1 MKKVFDEN
9 PGWRLLSKSKLVSTL
24 KLSKIKVPRSEI
36 DGHFKSSSL
45 NQVFK
50 KRPKAP
56 SFRIT
61 AMPYSFQIDVVKT
74 LDDAQFL
81 LLVDIMSRKAFG
93 YMMPSGKMA
102 DVIEK
107 YEVFKR
113 DAGHHIVSVSGDAF
127 FDNKAF
133 KEVCAARFTSVYTSV
148 AKDNHGMHAGN
159 KLGIIDR
166 AVRTLKMYISKQ
178 RIEEDGWAFLTDVI
192 DLYNSTPHSSLDNR
206 PPNDV
211 YNDVP
216 YMVKRHFENDKYNR
230 SVKLKLHS
238 KFKIGDKVRIFVG
251 KDNVF
256 TKERQSYSKEIYTI
270 EKEEGNVFVIQGLS
284 RRYMARDLQKI
295 EAEAVAELLL
305 AEATSGLQPVKM
317 LELHEEVA
325 ASVKPLKKKK
335 VKPPPKREL
344 RDRSSIRKPCW
355 YKYKE
360 LVKEKSNHMSKK

>member
-1 MKKVFDEN
+1 MKKVFTEN

-24 KLSKIKVPRSEI
+24 KLNKIKVPRSEI

-45 NQVFK
+45 SQLFK

-93 YMMPSGKMA
+93 YMMPSGKMT

-133 KEVCAARFTSVYTSV
+133 KEVNTTRFTSVYTSV

-178 RIEEDGWAFLTDVI
+178 LIEEKGSAFLTDVV

-206 PPNDV
+206 PPKDV
-211 YNDVP
+211 YDDVP
-216 YMVKRHFENDKYNR
+216 YMVKRHFENMKYNR

-238 KFKIGDKVRIFVG
+238 KFKIGDQVRIFVG

-270 EKEEGNVFVIQGLS
+270 EKEEGNAFVIQGLV
-284 RRYMARDLQKI
+284 RRYMARDLQLI
-295 EAEAVAELLL
+295 EAEPRPEAVEVVQQ
-305 AEATSGLQPVKM
+305 EEPVP
-317 LELHEEVA
+317 V
-325 ASVKPLKKKK
+325 KKKK

-355 YKYKE
+355 YKFKE
-360 LVKEKSNHMSKK
+360 LVKPNHMSKK